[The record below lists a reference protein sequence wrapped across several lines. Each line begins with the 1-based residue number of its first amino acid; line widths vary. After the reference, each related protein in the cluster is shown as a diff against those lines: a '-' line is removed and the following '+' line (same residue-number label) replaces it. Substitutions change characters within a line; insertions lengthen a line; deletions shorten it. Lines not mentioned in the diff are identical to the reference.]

1 MQPFASVMPESALS
15 NRNFLIYLSGNTISL
30 HGLWVYRLA
39 LGWLA
44 WQLTESEFWVGV
56 VAFTQYFPL
65 LLFGP
70 VFGVLADRF
79 DRRAASLFINTMS
92 ALIMALLAM
101 LTALGKVD
109 IYVLCLLSLMQGV
122 ADSAL
127 TPIRLALIPNL
138 VPRQQLRSAVATNSI
153 SFNVSRFIGP
163 AIAGVLIALY
173 GVTSAFAFNA
183 LSYVAVL
190 VALLMVKLVPAEQRS
205 PRQSDVWGEFKDGIR
220 YVLDHSSIRTSL
232 AVVGIAAIFARGPL
246 ELLPAF
252 ADRVFDRGSGG
263 LAILTSAAGAGAIV
277 AGLLLSQGMR
287 RLRVDTVAVGVF
299 IVGLLVI
306 LFGLLEDFW
315 LAVSIV
321 TLLGFVLAFCGIGS
335 QILLQGAVDEQLRGR
350 VSSLWALTT
359 FGGTALGGLLIGGIS
374 SMWGLGLTTV
384 TSGAAC
390 TLLAML
396 VITRLRSAA

>member
-1 MQPFASVMPESALS
+1 MPQRRHQTPMSDSALS
-15 NRNFLIYLSGNTISL
+15 NRNFLIYLAGNTISL

-92 ALIMALLAM
+92 AMIMLLLAM
-101 LTALGKVD
+101 LTAFDKVD

-138 VPRQQLRSAVATNSI
+138 VPRLQLQSAVAINSI

-183 LSYVAVL
+183 LSYIAVL
-190 VALLMVKLVPAEQRS
+190 VALLMVKLVPAEQRA
-205 PRQSDVWGEFKDGIR
+205 PRQSDVW
-220 YVLDHSSIRTSL
+220 
-232 AVVGIAAIFARGPL
+232 
-246 ELLPAF
+246 
-252 ADRVFDRGSGG
+252 
-263 LAILTSAAGAGAIV
+263 
-277 AGLLLSQGMR
+277 
-287 RLRVDTVAVGVF
+287 
-299 IVGLLVI
+299 
-306 LFGLLEDFW
+306 
-315 LAVSIV
+315 
-321 TLLGFVLAFCGIGS
+321 
-335 QILLQGAVDEQLRGR
+335 
-350 VSSLWALTT
+350 
-359 FGGTALGGLLIGGIS
+359 
-374 SMWGLGLTTV
+374 
-384 TSGAAC
+384 
-390 TLLAML
+390 
-396 VITRLRSAA
+396 

>member
-1 MQPFASVMPESALS
+1 
-15 NRNFLIYLSGNTISL
+15 
-30 HGLWVYRLA
+30 
-39 LGWLA
+39 
-44 WQLTESEFWVGV
+44 
-56 VAFTQYFPL
+56 
-65 LLFGP
+65 
-70 VFGVLADRF
+70 
-79 DRRAASLFINTMS
+79 
-92 ALIMALLAM
+92 
-101 LTALGKVD
+101 
-109 IYVLCLLSLMQGV
+109 
-122 ADSAL
+122 
-127 TPIRLALIPNL
+127 
-138 VPRQQLRSAVATNSI
+138 
-153 SFNVSRFIGP
+153 
-163 AIAGVLIALY
+163 
-173 GVTSAFAFNA
+173 
-183 LSYVAVL
+183 VL
-190 VALLMVKLVPAEQRS
+190 VALLMIKLVPAEQRA

-277 AGLLLSQGMR
+277 AGLLLSRDMR
-287 RLRVDTVAVGVF
+287 RLRVDAVAVGVF